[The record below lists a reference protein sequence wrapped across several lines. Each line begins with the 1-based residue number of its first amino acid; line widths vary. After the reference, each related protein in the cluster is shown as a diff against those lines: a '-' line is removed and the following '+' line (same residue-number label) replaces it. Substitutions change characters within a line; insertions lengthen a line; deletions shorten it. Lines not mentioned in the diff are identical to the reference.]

1 MESFEE
7 KPKKV
12 QKMLDT
18 FKLQIQ
24 NSISAFETRTNDDL
38 VKYKKKIDSMY
49 GVLVREFLVKLENRV
64 RVAEVTSLSLVRVY
78 IKKLYE
84 LEKKIDPSFNLSYD
98 EYVKKMETSLETEQ
112 QIVVEQIERDD
123 RESMEPTKLEEEEK
137 NN

>member
-12 QKMLDT
+12 QKMFDT

-84 LEKKIDPSFNLSYD
+84 LEQKIDPSFNLSYD

-123 RESMEPTKLEEEEK
+123 RESMEPTKLEEEK

>member
-12 QKMLDT
+12 QKMFDT

-123 RESMEPTKLEEEEK
+123 HESMEPTKLEEEEK